1 MKIEMMNKN
10 LAMMNKKLALTVAM
24 LVAAPA
30 ATLVAGSTL
39 VSAAPAA
46 ASMASSEAEARGAV
60 ERAFQQLK
68 GGDYNSLYD
77 VLPSASQRRVTR
89 ERFVGALERTRG
101 MYELERLEIGAVR
114 VAGDLGM
121 VDSVVYGRVRAPFAG
136 EAKIVARQYLVR
148 EGGRWRVTTGDAA
161 TIRPLLA
168 SNPAF
173 GRKYPFAQPRIY
185 LKRDNRWVDVSKELG
200 SLRRRATR

>member
-1 MKIEMMNKN
+1 MKNKN
-10 LAMMNKKLALTVAM
+10 FTLTVG
-24 LVAAPA
+24 LLAAIFLLTPA
-30 ATLVAGSTL
+30 GGSV
-39 VSAAPAA
+39 VSAARAGV
-46 ASMASSEAEARGAV
+46 ASSEAEARGTV

-68 GGDYNSLYD
+68 GGDYNSLYE

-114 VAGDLGM
+114 VAGNLGM

-148 EGGRWRVTTGDAA
+148 EGDRWRVTTGDAA

-168 SNPAF
+168 ANPAF
-173 GRKYPFAQPRIY
+173 AKKYPFTQPRIY

>member
-1 MKIEMMNKN
+1 MKMKSLKIEMKN
-10 LAMMNKKLALTVAM
+10 RKFAFNARRLAAVLLLT
-24 LVAAPA
+24 L
-30 ATLVAGSTL
+30 AGSS
-39 VSAAPAA
+39 VASAAPASV
-46 ASMASSEAEARGAV
+46 ASDAAEARGTV

-68 GGDYNSLYD
+68 GGDYNSLYE
-77 VLPSASQRRVTR
+77 VLPTASQRRVTR

-114 VAGDLGM
+114 IAGDLGM
-121 VDSVVYGRVRAPFAG
+121 ADSVVYGRVRAPFAG

-168 SNPAF
+168 SNRAF
-173 GRKYPFAQPRIY
+173 AKKYPFAEPRIY
-185 LKRDNRWVDVSKELG
+185 LKRDNRWVDISKELG
-200 SLRRRATR
+200 SLRRRAIR

>member
-1 MKIEMMNKN
+1 MKSLKIEMRNKN
-10 LAMMNKKLALTVAM
+10 FAFTVSLLAALFLFTLAGSPVLT
-24 LVAAPA
+24 A
-30 ATLVAGSTL
+30 ATARV
-39 VSAAPAA
+39 
-46 ASMASSEAEARGAV
+46 ASSEAEARGTV

-89 ERFVGALERTRG
+89 ARFVGALERTRG

-114 VAGDLGM
+114 VAGDIGM

-168 SNPAF
+168 ANPAF
-173 GRKYPFAQPRIY
+173 AKKYPFTQPRVY
-185 LKRDNRWVDVSKELG
+185 LKQNGKWTDASGMLKG
-200 SLRRRATR
+200 IRR

>member
-1 MKIEMMNKN
+1 MKNKIFAFTHRL
-10 LAMMNKKLALTVAM
+10 LAAIFLVTLAGSAVSW
-24 LVAAPA
+24 AAPA
-30 ATLVAGSTL
+30 RVA
-39 VSAAPAA
+39 P
-46 ASMASSEAEARGAV
+46 SEAEARSAV

-68 GGDYNSLYD
+68 GGDYNSLYE

-136 EAKIVARQYLVR
+136 AAKIVARQYLVR

-168 SNPAF
+168 ANPAF
-173 GRKYPFAQPRIY
+173 GKKYPFTQPRVY
-185 LKRDNRWVDVSKELG
+185 LKRDNRWVDVSKELQG
-200 SLRRRATR
+200 IRRRATR

>member
-1 MKIEMMNKN
+1 MKNKN
-10 LAMMNKKLALTVAM
+10 FAFAAGLLAAIFLLTPAESS
-24 LVAAPA
+24 LVKAAPA
-30 ATLVAGSTL
+30 RV
-39 VSAAPAA
+39 
-46 ASMASSEAEARGAV
+46 ASSEAEARGTV

-101 MYELERLEIGAVR
+101 MYELDRLEIGTVR

-161 TIRPLLA
+161 TVRPLLA
-168 SNPAF
+168 TNPAF
-173 GRKYPFAQPRIY
+173 AKKYPFTEPRIY
-185 LKRDNRWVDVSKELG
+185 LKRDNRWVDVTRELSG
-200 SLRRRATR
+200 LRRRATR